1 MFVAERHQEI
11 LHMLEE
17 EGKVL
22 VTALSDHFGVSRDL
36 IRKDLALLESENLL
50 KRVYG
55 GAIPTKSSSPAQKR
69 KRAVANLNPVWF
81 RIAEKAA
88 GLVRNGETVFLD
100 ISPICQKIAVR
111 LKQENRLITVVT
123 NSIDILSELN
133 EESKIKLIFLGGK
146 LNQARNGFTG
156 ALTIEWM
163 SRYEFDH
170 AFIEGEGIDLKQQ
183 MVSCDD
189 IDDALTKTSAIKSS
203 RHSVLLVEGGQLK
216 RHGNSRS
223 AALEDFDSVI
233 IDSSI
238 EEAVQK
244 VFSSKI
250 SQVIF
255 A

>member
-1 MFVAERHQEI
+1 VFVAERHQKI

-22 VTALSDHFGVSRDL
+22 VTALSDHFSVSRDL
-36 IRKDLALLESENLL
+36 IRKDLALLESEGLL

-55 GAIPTKSSSPAQKR
+55 GAIPIKSSSPAKKW
-69 KRAVANLNPVWF
+69 KRASANPNPVWF

-88 GLVRNGETVFLD
+88 DLIRNGETIFLD
-100 ISPICQKIAVR
+100 ISPICLKIATR
-111 LKQENRLITVVT
+111 LKQENRRITVVT

-133 EESKIKLIFLGGK
+133 EDSRIKLIFLGGK
-146 LNQARNGFTG
+146 LNPARDGFTG

-170 AFIEGEGIDLKQQ
+170 AFIEGEGIDLKLQ
-183 MVSCDD
+183 MVTSDD

-203 RHSVLLVEGGQLK
+203 RHSVLLVDAAQLK
-216 RHGNSRS
+216 RHGNCRS
-223 AALEDFDSVI
+223 AALEDFDCII
-233 IDSSI
+233 IDKSI
-238 EEAVQK
+238 EEAALK
-244 VFSSKI
+244 VISNKI
-250 SQVIF
+250 NQVIL